1 MKAPVTQVPTMLVK
15 TKNYYMLL
23 QISHIFQLLFEYQ
36 PLTKPVA
43 TCLMTELMCEDN
55 IKTLRGDPLSSAL
68 TLLKSMLLV
77 LQAGAI
83 IRSQIWNLVPNGTKV
98 PKWSQKSPNFTSKS
112 QISDFTFR

>member
-1 MKAPVTQVPTMLVK
+1 MKTPVTQVLTMLVK

-43 TCLMTELMCEDN
+43 TCLMTKLMCEDN

-77 LQAGAI
+77 LQASFAKSIRI
-83 IRSQIWNLVPNGTKV
+83 IYVRYDQL
-98 PKWSQKSPNFTSKS
+98 
-112 QISDFTFR
+112 

>member
-55 IKTLRGDPLSSAL
+55 IKTLRGDPLST
-68 TLLKSMLLV
+68 TLSIDIAEINV
-77 LQAGAI
+77 ACAASI
-83 IRSQIWNLVPNGTKV
+83 ICQV
-98 PKWSQKSPNFTSKS
+98 
-112 QISDFTFR
+112 DMDHM

>member
-1 MKAPVTQVPTMLVK
+1 MKTPVTQVLTMLVK

-23 QISHIFQLLFEYQ
+23 HISHIFQLFEYQ
-36 PLTKPVA
+36 PLPKPVA

-83 IRSQIWNLVPNGTKV
+83 IRSQIWDLVPNGTKV